1 MTVRPVSAADAPKAL
16 KGRTL
21 RRAWASEVNRVL
33 RATGDLEAAR
43 EAGAELAVAAIDCDA
58 GMAAHR
64 KRAGGTWGEPP
75 PFTLSKAAK
84 QRDQNVD
91 GAGDRV
97 RDAIMRDEV
106 QPFAAADKKLSQM
119 NHQRETPS
127 KQSFD
132 GARIGR

>member
-43 EAGAELAVAAIDCDA
+43 EAGAELAVAAIDSDA
-58 GMAAHR
+58 AIAAHS
-64 KRAGGTWGEPP
+64 KRSGRIRGSREVQMPP
-75 PFTLSKAAK
+75 LTLPQAAK
-84 QRDQNVD
+84 RRERNVD

-97 RDAIMRDEV
+97 VDAIMRDEV
-106 QPFAAADKKLSQM
+106 QPFTATDKSCPKRYPV
-119 NHQRETPS
+119 NPS
-127 KQSFD
+127 TI
-132 GARIGR
+132 ARGEE